1 MAPCGLTTCCQK
13 KKNINLEV
21 FMKYKIMNKEEIYA
35 LIDDQASRLSV
46 IRNKK
51 HTDEWTINELIYC
64 LEYIDYETTTD
75 LSIQLESTSIPISGG
90 CPIFIPSNIRAK
102 HIKIIDVE
110 VYNIPCD
117 ISDIDEEYIEGER
130 PMYIIIVEEVK

>member
-1 MAPCGLTTCCQK
+1 
-13 KKNINLEV
+13 
-21 FMKYKIMNKEEIYA
+21 MKYKIMNKEEIYA
-35 LIDDQASRLSV
+35 LIDDQASRLFA
-46 IRNKK
+46 IKNRK

-75 LSIQLESTSIPISGG
+75 FSIRLESTGIPITGG
-90 CPIFIPSNIRAK
+90 YPVLIPSDIRAK

-110 VYNIPCD
+110 IYNIPCD

>member
-1 MAPCGLTTCCQK
+1 MEYT
-13 KKNINLEV
+13 
-21 FMKYKIMNKEEIYA
+21 IMNKEEIYA

-46 IRNKK
+46 IKNKK

-64 LEYIDYETTTD
+64 LEYIDYEATTY
-75 LSIQLESTSIPISGG
+75 LNIQLLSTSIPISGG
-90 CPIFIPSNIRAK
+90 CPVFVPSYIRAK

-117 ISDIDEEYIEGER
+117 ISDTNEEYIEGER
-130 PMYIIIVEEVK
+130 PMYIIVVEEVE

>member
-1 MAPCGLTTCCQK
+1 
-13 KKNINLEV
+13 
-21 FMKYKIMNKEEIYA
+21 MKYEIMNKEEIYA
-35 LIDDQASRLSV
+35 LIDNQASKLTV

-51 HTDEWTINELIYC
+51 HTDEWTVNELMYC
-64 LEYIDYETTTD
+64 LEYIDYETTTY
-75 LSIQLESTSIPISGG
+75 LNIQLESDSIPISGKS
-90 CPIFIPSNIRAK
+90 PVFVPSNIRAK

-117 ISDIDEEYIEGER
+117 ISDIDEEYIEGEK

>member
-1 MAPCGLTTCCQK
+1 
-13 KKNINLEV
+13 
-21 FMKYKIMNKEEIYA
+21 MNKEEIYA

-46 IRNKK
+46 IKNRK

-64 LEYIDYETTTD
+64 LEYIDYEATTYLT
-75 LSIQLESTSIPISGG
+75 IQLDGTSIPISGG
-90 CPIFIPSNIRAK
+90 CPVFVPSGIRAR
-102 HIKIIDVE
+102 HVKIIDVE
-110 VYNIPCD
+110 IYSTTCD